1 MGNCKKISMLLTAK
15 VFKKLLL
22 WNNLFYITIVIIMK
36 PIYRRYSNNM
46 EVSTFKLDVSEF
58 YLLLVALLYR
68 YIIDMSSLFAAS
80 SFDNIALFQ
89 AFAA

>member
-1 MGNCKKISMLLTAK
+1 
-15 VFKKLLL
+15 
-22 WNNLFYITIVIIMK
+22 MK

-46 EVSTFKLDVSEF
+46 EVSTFKLDISEF

-68 YIIDMSSLFAAS
+68 YITDMSSLFAAI

-89 AFAA
+89 AFSA